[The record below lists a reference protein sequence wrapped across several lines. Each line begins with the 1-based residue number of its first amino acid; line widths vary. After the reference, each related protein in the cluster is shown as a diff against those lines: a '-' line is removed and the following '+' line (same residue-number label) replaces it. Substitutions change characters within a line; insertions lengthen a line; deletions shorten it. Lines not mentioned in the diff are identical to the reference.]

1 MLNGRSS
8 LSWSLVFSIYFLT
21 LPAAGASDLTGD
33 YQCSVPGRAQVEN
46 LHLFPDNRWI
56 KGSPLDPSTFKLSWI
71 RVKNKWFSGVMP
83 QLERDPS
90 LRGKFEV
97 VDDRVILF
105 TLHPGPKMGA
115 KTWSK
120 WDKYSIPLQIEG
132 EELVPDALLAFEQ
145 SFQFEPSSRTLVEI
159 LPANSTRQPVTCG
172 KERPLRGS
180 L

>member
-1 MLNGRSS
+1 
-8 LSWSLVFSIYFLT
+8 LT

-71 RVKNKWFSGVMP
+71 RVKSRGFSGVIP

-90 LRGKFEV
+90 LRGKFEIV
-97 VDDRVILF
+97 NDRVILY

-120 WDKYSIPLQIEG
+120 WDWSHPVPLQMKN
-132 EELVPDALLAFEQ
+132 EELVPDGLMAFEQ
-145 SFQFEPSSRTLVEI
+145 SFQFEPSSKTLVEI
-159 LPANSTRQPVTCG
+159 LPASTTRQPVSCG
-172 KERPLRGS
+172 RDGFLQLKQP
-180 L
+180 

>member
-1 MLNGRSS
+1 LKSRG
-8 LSWSLVFSIYFLT
+8 FI
-21 LPAAGASDLTGD
+21 
-33 YQCSVPGRAQVEN
+33 
-46 LHLFPDNRWI
+46 
-56 KGSPLDPSTFKLSWI
+56 
-71 RVKNKWFSGVMP
+71 GVIP
-83 QLERDPS
+83 QLERDPG

-120 WDKYSIPLQIEG
+120 WDKYSFGLQIKG
-132 EELVPDALLAFEQ
+132 EKLVPDTLLAFEQ

-159 LPANSTRQPVTCG
+159 LPANSTRQQVTCG